1 MKNRLQKYRW
11 DKDWTVGQLA
21 MYANVSKSTITLIEN
36 GKTKNPSVEVAFK
49 IADAL
54 GVDVRDIFYYDW
66 QEGNYK

>member
-21 MYANVSKSTITLIEN
+21 KYANVSKSTITLIEN

-66 QEGNYK
+66 QEENYK

>member
-21 MYANVSKSTITLIEN
+21 KYANVSKSTITLIEN